1 MGRKE
6 HWEKIYNEKSPL
18 EVSWYQSEPH
28 ISLEL
33 IAKTECSKDSAII
46 DVGGGASVLVDRLL
60 ENGYQHLAVLDIA
73 SNAMAYAK
81 HRIGAKASDVEWF
94 EADVT
99 TFSPPHQFDVW
110 HDRAVFHFLT
120 DATDRNK
127 YLRVL
132 KHTLRPGG
140 HLIIAAFALE
150 GPQKCSGLDIVQYD
164 SDNITRELGDS
175 FSLVEE
181 CHEVHMTPA
190 HKEQMFTYFRFIK
203 LD

>member
-1 MGRKE
+1 M
-6 HWEKIYNEKSPL
+6 
-18 EVSWYQSEPH
+18 SWYQPEPRV
-28 ISLEL
+28 SLEL

-60 ENGYQHLAVLDIA
+60 EGGYQHLAVLDI
-73 SNAMAYAK
+73 SSSAMVYAK
-81 HRIGAKASDVEWF
+81 NRIGVKAPDVEWF

-120 DATDRNK
+120 NATDRNK
-127 YLRVL
+127 YLRAL
-132 KHTLRPGG
+132 RHTLRPGG
-140 HLIIAAFALE
+140 HLIIATFALG

-164 SDNITRELGDS
+164 SGSISKELGNG

-181 CHEVHMTPA
+181 CHETHMTPA

-203 LD
+203 LN